1 MMGNALTKRL
11 KEQDISL
18 ELTDA
23 ALEKLLKKAMTLN
36 MVLVHYV
43 VHYKTS
49 RGSIIGRITK
59 GNVEKGNQV
68 VIDYVNDEFVVKKKR
83 SIHL

>member
-1 MMGNALTKRL
+1 MIVFHALEKEHLKEIIAMMGNALTKRL

-43 VHYKTS
+43 VHYKN
-49 RGSIIGRITK
+49 K
-59 GNVEKGNQV
+59 
-68 VIDYVNDEFVVKKKR
+68 
-83 SIHL
+83 